1 MLGCVW
7 WGYVSDRWLGARR
20 MFMVL
25 GALMSASALATALL
39 YPSVS
44 TVLVTGVLFV
54 FGESAIGWNGV

>member
-1 MLGCVW
+1 
-7 WGYVSDRWLGARR
+7 

-39 YPSVS
+39 YTSVS